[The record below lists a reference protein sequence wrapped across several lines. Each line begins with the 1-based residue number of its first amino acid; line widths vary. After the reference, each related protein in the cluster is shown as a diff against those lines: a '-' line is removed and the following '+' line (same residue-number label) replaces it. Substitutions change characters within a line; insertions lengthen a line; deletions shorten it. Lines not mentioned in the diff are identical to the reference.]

1 MHPLLAIQ
9 VGASRQYEYDHDVLI
24 ELEYNHNAH
33 YHYGKHICLEVSPS
47 SGHSSFVFVVRAGGA
62 LVRNLRHTGLGRPE
76 TWKVRADLMNEVM
89 DMVAQ
94 DAS

>member
-33 YHYGKHICLEVSPS
+33 YHYGKHICLEVST
-47 SGHSSFVFVVRAGGA
+47 V
-62 LVRNLRHTGLGRPE
+62 
-76 TWKVRADLMNEVM
+76 
-89 DMVAQ
+89 
-94 DAS
+94 

>member
-1 MHPLLAIQ
+1 MYICITSHTCILTMLNGN
-9 VGASRQYEYDHDVLI
+9 VVLV
-24 ELEYNHNAH
+24 LVVR
-33 YHYGKHICLEVSPS
+33 YGKHVCLEVSPS